1 MRHTYNVTIT
11 LLPPEKLSS
20 GRIMQ
25 PTAVVFIERVGQSP
39 PPNVVQIGVACARAA
54 SAANR
59 FPVLLT
65 LEQNMY

>member
-1 MRHTYNVTIT
+1 
-11 LLPPEKLSS
+11 
-20 GRIMQ
+20 MQ

-39 PPNVVQIGVACARAA
+39 PPNVVQIGVAGARAA
-54 SAANR
+54 SAASH